1 MFGRIGLLF
10 GLFFLIDGLV
20 YAFTNKEFEGTPL
33 LFMTAGGFTLL
44 ALWALRTFRRTE
56 REERAEEDAGEP
68 HVGPTIWPLAL
79 ALSAIGLVLGVL
91 VAKWLY
97 AVGGVL
103 LLLALWGWFSDVK
116 RQWSQHSGGTGAM
129 EHADHG

>member
-1 MFGRIGLLF
+1 MRVFGRIGLLF

-97 AVGGVL
+97 AVGAVL
-103 LLLALWGWFSDVK
+103 LLLALWGWFSDVR
-116 RQWSQHSGGTGAM
+116 RQWSDHGTV
-129 EHADHG
+129 EPADHG

>member
-1 MFGRIGLLF
+1 VRVFARIGFLF

-44 ALWALRTFRRTE
+44 AVWALRTFRRTARQE
-56 REERAEEDAGEP
+56 GAGADDPGEP
-68 HVGPTIWPLAL
+68 HVGPTIWPLVL
-79 ALSAIGLVLGVL
+79 ALSAIVLVLGVL
-91 VAKWLY
+91 AAKWLY

-103 LLLALWGWFSDVK
+103 FVVALGGWFSDVR
-116 RQWSQHSGGTGAM
+116 RQWSHHGAM
-129 EHADHG
+129 GHADHG